1 MNLGTLLDF
10 VGNLLDYDP
19 TNATY
24 REQLVALMNDAQT
37 RLLTDRP
44 WSFAQRER
52 QLQVWTDTTISV
64 SVVNGSASVT
74 GGPFAVSTSTIKP
87 GSNLDGAELSWT
99 DSGGQL
105 HQHTLAWVKNANTL
119 FLDRDFDGT
128 SGTYTATVRRRQV
141 YLPSDCVVV
150 QGVGDPSVGIPAE
163 VGFLS
168 RMEFLSANLDP
179 LLLGRLEVYLPS
191 QGKRTPAPNAA
202 RGVVVVAAAP
212 GRGVRTINVWMV
224 NVLAPFATNA
234 PAYRPDVSD
243 GFESAFSRVEV
254 FKLEDNETLE
264 FTPEVI
270 PSRTGLYRR
279 YYFSCPEAQIVAPLR
294 IRHANAEQG
303 SPVVGVD
310 TVNPEGLVTLQPDL
324 SLATLTTQG
333 FLSTA
338 IRYVHLNS
346 AAYQAVTLY
355 PHPTADQAANLRY
368 VQAPARLQED
378 QDAPLIPA
386 SHAEVIAYS
395 SLESLCLK
403 VSNAALAE
411 VYSRKKLQVI
421 LSLEQ
426 AFLERVPRRIV
437 KGLPNAGQRFA
448 SNPFGPL
455 KFTP

>member
-44 WSFAQRER
+44 WAFAQRER
-52 QLQVWTDTTISV
+52 QIQVWTDTTISV
-64 SVVNGSASVT
+64 AVVNGSSSVT

-87 GSNLDGAELSWT
+87 GSSLDGAELSWT
-99 DSGGQL
+99 DSGGKPIR
-105 HQHTLAWVKNANTL
+105 HTIAWVKATNSL

-150 QGVGDPSVGIPAE
+150 QGVGDPTVGIPAE

-168 RMEFLSANLDP
+168 RMEFLGANLDP

-212 GRGVRTINVWMV
+212 GQGVRTVNVWMV

-254 FKLEDNETLE
+254 FKLEDDETLE

-294 IRHANAEQG
+294 VRHANTEQG
-303 SPVVGVD
+303 GAEVGVD
-310 TVNPEGLVTLQPDL
+310 TVNPEGTVTLQPDL

-355 PHPTADQAANLRY
+355 PHPTADQLVNLRY
-368 VQAPARLQED
+368 VQAPARLLED

-395 SLESLCLK
+395 TLESLCLK

-437 KGLPNAGQRFA
+437 KGLPNAGQRYA
-448 SNPFGPL
+448 HNPFGPL